1 MCPYVKVPARSIH
14 VPTHYY
20 LVIAIPSSSR
30 SSSPWIQGGDASLT
44 VSDASEKKKDK
55 SRVLLLR
62 KSKRHVVLRPTP
74 NLNCVAC
81 DSLRTSNTATPT
93 TSLPHFFIFFS
104 PFNISFFCP
113 SLSSNLS
120 RHSSLSPSLSLLWFK
135 QLVCRREQAPPLVCS
150 SLLPSF
156 PIAQCPLRIPPS
168 AKGRA
173 RRRTKACPTETPP
186 QTKP

>member
-1 MCPYVKVPARSIH
+1 MIRGTNHAYLRECARLCPYVKVSVRSIH
-14 VPTHYY
+14 VSTHYY

-30 SSSPWIQGGDASLT
+30 SSSPWIQGGDGSLT
-44 VSDASEKKKDK
+44 VSDASCASEKKKDK

-104 PFNISFFCP
+104 PFDISLFCP
-113 SLSSNLS
+113 SSSSNLVQALFS
-120 RHSSLSPSLSLLWFK
+120 QSVPFLLWFK
-135 QLVCRREQAPPLVCS
+135 QLVCRREQAPPS
-150 SLLPSF
+150 SAPRSSF
-156 PIAQCPLRIPPS
+156 LFP
-168 AKGRA
+168 
-173 RRRTKACPTETPP
+173 
-186 QTKP
+186 